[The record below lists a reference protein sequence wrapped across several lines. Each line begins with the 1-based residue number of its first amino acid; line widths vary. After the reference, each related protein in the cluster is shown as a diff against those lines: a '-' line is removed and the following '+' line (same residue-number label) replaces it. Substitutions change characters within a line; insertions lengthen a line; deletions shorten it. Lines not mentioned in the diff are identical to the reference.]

1 MIHRFKLSAA
11 LLGAAALASLGCLAT
26 LPALAQGVVSLP
38 DGPVDCGGAA
48 RLPMGSWTI
57 MRPVTIAPDGMS
69 IGLSPGQTFAP
80 NQMYQG
86 VEVTAVLDR
95 NCGNR

>member
-1 MIHRFKLSAA
+1 MIYPAKTWCRLF
-11 LLGAAALASLGCLAT
+11 GAAAMLALGVAGSQS
-26 LPALAQGVVSLP
+26 ALAQGMSMP
-38 DGPVDCGGAA
+38 DGPVACNAVA

-57 MRPVTIAPDGMS
+57 LRPVTIQPNGMT
-69 IGLSPGQTFAP
+69 IGLAPGQTFAP
-80 NQMYQG
+80 NQLDDG